1 MMPILEQSPA
11 HHHHHHQNN
20 YTHETFYHHEHEPE
34 QMSKIQLTLILPNGV
49 PSVISV
55 DAK

>member
-11 HHHHHHQNN
+11 HHHHN
-20 YTHETFYHHEHEPE
+20 YTHETFYHQEHEPE
-34 QMSKIQLTLILPNGV
+34 QASKMQLTLILPNGV

>member
-11 HHHHHHQNN
+11 HHHHHHN
-20 YTHETFYHHEHEPE
+20 YTHPTFYHQEPLSE
-34 QMSKIQLTLILPNGV
+34 PTGKMQLTLILPNGV
-49 PSVISV
+49 PSVINV